1 MLGRTKTGASVQAL
15 ASAAASS
22 VASTRSAPADES
34 CGYTITRK
42 LPALSAMSFMRA
54 LRGLVGWGI
63 ASVTAEGRAP
73 LSLRSRGS
81 SGADPRYLPGG
92 FGRWALSRLNGL
104 VCGI

>member
-1 MLGRTKTGASVQAL
+1 MSAYAMLN
-15 ASAAASS
+15 
-22 VASTRSAPADES
+22 STSM
-34 CGYTITRK
+34 
-42 LPALSAMSFMRA
+42 LSAGDGELFMRA

-92 FGRWALSRLNGL
+92 FGRWALSLRG
-104 VCGI
+104 VA